1 VGGELSRH
9 PRYLLESL
17 SSDEFADWLAYR
29 KLFPS
34 PQSRADI
41 NTALVRHSV
50 LTPHSKKALNAGDFL
65 PKYGVKKRRQT
76 DKELAEK
83 ARLWCEAAK
92 RLSDSGKIAW

>member
-1 VGGELSRH
+1 MLA
-9 PRYLLESL
+9 SL
-17 SSDEFADWLAYR
+17 SADEWEDWLAWR

-34 PQSRADI
+34 PQTRGDI
-41 NTALVRHSV
+41 NTALMRHSC
-50 LTPHSKKALNAGDFL
+50 LAPHTKRSIKINDLM

-76 DKELAEK
+76 DRELAEK